1 MVVNEWIQ
9 HKRKSSQ
16 YIMDRVAALREES
29 MNSAIAPKLDL
40 VEELEW
46 AVYLR
51 ELRYNYYN

>member
-1 MVVNEWIQ
+1 
-9 HKRKSSQ
+9 
-16 YIMDRVAALREES
+16 MDRVAALREES

-46 AVYLR
+46 AVYLC